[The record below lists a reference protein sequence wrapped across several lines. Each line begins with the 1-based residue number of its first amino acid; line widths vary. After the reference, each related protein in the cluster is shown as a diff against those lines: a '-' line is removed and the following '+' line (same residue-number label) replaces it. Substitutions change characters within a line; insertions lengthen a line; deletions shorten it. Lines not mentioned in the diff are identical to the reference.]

1 MSAAL
6 VASGHELGCHT
17 FSHQP
22 CWRLSA
28 AELDE
33 DLDRNARSSRFA
45 LGEKPFVTFAYPY
58 GLASAAAKRLV
69 AARFAAVRHI
79 RKGINAG
86 TIDMAELRANEISA
100 DTPAQALNRLIDRC
114 RDRNGWLL
122 LFTHDISETPSP
134 WGCTPALFAEL
145 VERAVASGC
154 SVLPVGD
161 AAAAITGTGTTDETG
176 DAAPCGAADRIEM
189 TLRVTLIAFEIPYPP
204 VHGGRLD
211 VWRRMTAMARMGV
224 EIQLIG
230 WRKTPLGEDEET
242 IVRRYVRD
250 VHVLPF
256 LGGMVGAAVRAL
268 ALARFPLE
276 VTSRLQFGRPWQ
288 SLKARSRSART

>member
-1 MSAAL
+1 MIAPISRLADAGGVKVREKLHELHGRVSHRRPLSLALTRGIISFSFDDFPASAWRRGGAVLEAHGVRGTYYVSMGLEGRPWHGGEGFSRDDVAAL

-45 LGEKPFVTFAYPY
+45 LGEKRFVTFAYPY

-69 AARFAAVRHI
+69 ATRFAAVRHI
-79 RKGINAG
+79 RKGLNAG
-86 TIDMAELRANEISA
+86 TVDMAELRANEISA

-161 AAAAITGTGTTDETG
+161 AAAAITGTGTTERQAPPGQPAGQRTG
-176 DAAPCGAADRIEM
+176 
-189 TLRVTLIAFEIPYPP
+189 
-204 VHGGRLD
+204 
-211 VWRRMTAMARMGV
+211 
-224 EIQLIG
+224 
-230 WRKTPLGEDEET
+230 
-242 IVRRYVRD
+242 
-250 VHVLPF
+250 
-256 LGGMVGAAVRAL
+256 
-268 ALARFPLE
+268 
-276 VTSRLQFGRPWQ
+276 SR
-288 SLKARSRSART
+288 

>member
-1 MSAAL
+1 VIAPLSRLAETGGVKVSEKLHELHARVSHRRPLSLALTRGIISFSFDDFPASAWRRGGAVLEAHGVRGTYYVSMGLEGRPWHGGEGFSRDDVAAL

-45 LGEKPFVTFAYPY
+45 LGEKRFVTFAYPY

-161 AAAAITGTGTTDETG
+161 AAAAITGTGTTERQ
-176 DAAPCGAADRIEM
+176 AAPGQPAGQR
-189 TLRVTLIAFEIPYPP
+189 T
-204 VHGGRLD
+204 G
-211 VWRRMTAMARMGV
+211 
-224 EIQLIG
+224 
-230 WRKTPLGEDEET
+230 
-242 IVRRYVRD
+242 
-250 VHVLPF
+250 
-256 LGGMVGAAVRAL
+256 
-268 ALARFPLE
+268 
-276 VTSRLQFGRPWQ
+276 SR
-288 SLKARSRSART
+288 